1 MVKKGIWIVLPMLL
15 LGVSAC
21 SGGSATT
28 VTTVTTTSPGA
39 VEVSG
44 TGLEGVEFI
53 VHQVPG

>member
-1 MVKKGIWIVLPMLL
+1 MKKGIWIVLPLLL

-28 VTTVTTTSPGA
+28 ATAVATTTPGT
-39 VEVSG
+39 VEASG
-44 TGLEGVEFI
+44 NGLEGVEFI